1 MKIKK
6 VLLNFIKRY
15 PVMTATGLY
24 AMLAAIVTYPVI
36 FNMNSMVP
44 MWGSDVYQAF
54 GNISNQVGIIHAKGI
69 LSGLKYLAET
79 SQINVFLPYATLA
92 VLTNK
97 FFAYN
102 FIFLA
107 SFILSGVGMYLLTLH
122 FIKDK
127 TAAFIAGIIFAFA
140 PFHFHQAL
148 STNIG
153 TMHQELLPFF
163 ILFLFKFFEKFK
175 LRYFIALIGMAL
187 LIAITEHQLLAFTV
201 IFVAFFT
208 IYKVITEREIIRNK
222 KLWLYAVSSVVFLV
236 TLALTIFKPLLEVA
250 TSENNF
256 LDAGIGKAAKY
267 SMNFLDTISPPDTHS
282 VWSFFGKI
290 INSGDNVYFV
300 GFSVIVIMV
309 VGFLLLKKEA
319 AGKKLRSIS
328 SGLNFWVV
336 ETIVFYIL
344 AMGPYFSFFSI
355 KIYLP
360 YYLLYTFIPFY
371 ENIRTTGRLFVFAL
385 LGISML
391 AGYAL
396 VYIFRKYANKKMFL
410 ASGIVLLIMVEF
422 LVIPIEMNSMGYSKF
437 YDEIGADGGNY
448 KLLEIPGST
457 SYDFASY
464 EMILQTVHH
473 KELVNGMPLARKI
486 KDQFDMQQ
494 NTPVIKQLLYTLP
507 KGNDP
512 DTKFPNPEEYFSQA
526 NKILNEN
533 NIGYVTISK
542 KFVKEKV
549 LTNTERFIEKYIK
562 YDSKYEDEY
571 IVAYRVTDMGKI
583 NE

>member
-6 VLLNFIKRY
+6 LLLDFFRCY
-15 PVMTATGLY
+15 PITTITGLY
-24 AMLAAIVTYPVI
+24 AMLVVIFTYPVI
-36 FNMNSMVP
+36 FNINSMVP

-54 GNISNQVGIIHAKGI
+54 GNISSQVGIMQASGF
-69 LSGLKYLAET
+69 SVGLKYLAET
-79 SQINVFLPYATLA
+79 FQINVFLPYSILA
-92 VLTNK
+92 FFTNN

-102 FIFLA
+102 FLFLA
-107 SFILSGVGMYLLTLH
+107 SFVLSGVGMYLLTLY

-127 TAAFIAGIIFAFA
+127 TVAFIAGVIFAFS

-163 ILFLFKFFEKFK
+163 ILFLFKFFEKLK
-175 LRYFIALIGMAL
+175 LRYFIALIGTAL

-201 IFVAFFT
+201 IFAVFF
-208 IYKVITEREIIRNK
+208 IVYKAITEREILKNK
-222 KLWLYAVSSVVFLV
+222 KLWLYAVSSLLFLV
-236 TLALTIFKPLLEVA
+236 TLALTIFKPLLKVA

-256 LDAGIGKAAKY
+256 LDAGIGKASKY
-267 SMNFLDTISPPDTHS
+267 SMNLLDPISPPEAHS
-282 VWSFFGKI
+282 IWNFFGKLI
-290 INSGDNVYFV
+290 GSGDNVYFV
-300 GFSVIVIMV
+300 GFSVITIIVI
-309 VGFLLLKKEA
+309 GFLLLKKET

-328 SGLNFWVV
+328 SSLNFWVV
-336 ETIVFYIL
+336 ETLVFCIL
-344 AMGPYFSFFSI
+344 AMGPYFSIFKV

-360 YYLLYTFIPFY
+360 YYLLYKLVPFY

-385 LGISML
+385 IGISIL

-396 VYIFRKYANKKMFL
+396 VYIFKKYANNKKLL
-410 ASGIVLLIMVEF
+410 ASGIVLLIMLEF
-422 LVIPIEMNSMGYSKF
+422 SVIPIEMNSMGYSKF
-437 YDEIGADGGNY
+437 YNKIGADGGSY

-457 SYDFASY
+457 SYNFASY

-533 NIGYVTISK
+533 NIGYITISK

-549 LTNTERFIEKYIK
+549 LVNAERFIEKYIQ
-562 YDSKYEDEY
+562 YDSKYEDDY
-571 IVAYRVTDMGKI
+571 IVAYQITDLGKP
-583 NE
+583 

>member
-6 VLLNFIKRY
+6 LILDFINRY
-15 PVMTATGLY
+15 PIITVTVLY
-24 AMLAAIVTYPVI
+24 TVLAVIFTYPII
-36 FNMNSMVP
+36 FNINSMVP

-54 GNISNQVGIIHAKGI
+54 GNISNQVGIMNARGF

-92 VLTNK
+92 LLTNK

-107 SFILSGVGMYLLTLH
+107 SFILSGVGMYLLALH

-127 TAAFIAGIIFAFA
+127 TASFIAGIIFAFV

-175 LRYFIALIGMAL
+175 FRYFIALIGMAF

-201 IFVAFFT
+201 IFVGFFAG
-208 IYKVITEREIIRNK
+208 YKVITEREIIRNR
-222 KLWLYAVSSVVFLV
+222 KLWMYAVSSFLFLGV
-236 TLALTIFKPLLEVA
+236 LALTMFKPLLEVA

-267 SMNFLDTISPPDTHS
+267 SMNLLDLISPPDTHS
-282 VWSFFGKI
+282 IWSFFGKI
-290 INSGDNVYFV
+290 IGSGDNVYFI
-300 GFSVIVIMV
+300 GFSTITIIVI
-309 VGFLLLKKEA
+309 GFLLLKKEA

-328 SGLNFWVV
+328 SGLNFWVI
-336 ETIVFYIL
+336 ETAVFCIL
-344 AMGPYFSFFSI
+344 AMGPYFSVFGI

-360 YYLLYTFIPFY
+360 YYLLYKFVPFY

-385 LGISML
+385 IGISIL

-396 VYIFRKYANKKMFL
+396 VYIFKKYAHKKILL
-410 ASGIVLLIMVEF
+410 ASAIVLLIMIEF
-422 LVIPIEMNSMGYSKF
+422 SVIPIRMNSMGYSKF
-437 YDEIGADGGNY
+437 YDKIGADNGNY

-533 NIGYVTISK
+533 NIGYITISK

-549 LTNTERFIEKYIK
+549 LVNAERFIEKYVK

-571 IVAYRVTDMGKI
+571 IVAYQIANLEKLK
-583 NE
+583 